1 MSSQLESLNK
11 TIRQY
16 LATRAAA
23 KSAQEAA
30 DVLETIIKAEMIGQ
44 GLSTVECDGKVVT
57 LVHSAKRSFNAS
69 LLKNLVKPAV
79 FSAVTEQEVKSKL
92 VDAAITS
99 GKIDKS
105 VVDQITTTTPYTQ
118 IRIK

>member
-1 MSSQLESLNK
+1 MSPQPNTIEQ

-23 KSAQEAA
+23 KSAAEAA
-30 DVLETIIKAEMIGQ
+30 DVLETIIKSEMIIQ

-57 LVHSAKRSFNAS
+57 LVHASRRSFDAA
-69 LLKNLVKPAV
+69 LLKNLVKPTVYNALTV
-79 FSAVTEQEVKSKL
+79 QEVKSNL

-99 GKIDKS
+99 GKIDKQII
-105 VVDQITTTTPYTQ
+105 DQITTTTPYTQ